1 MKPETAALFLLQ
13 GRAATKAIREQP
25 NVVAQHPLLLSPT
38 FDVNSILPALAK
50 QADQTSEVY
59 RLFFVFENYLR
70 DLVTTIMRDKFG
82 EDWWNHVPP
91 NVKGDAEKLRET
103 EEMKA
108 WMAAA
113 ARSNAALLTYQQLL
127 SVISDLWKD
136 ADFESA
142 LRDKMLI
149 HGARTI
155 SHTRNTVCHMSPVTD
170 EEADRVRQIMRD
182 WFRAY
187 EP

>member
-1 MKPETAALFLLQ
+1 VNPERAALFLLQ
-13 GRAATKAIREQP
+13 GRAATKAIKEQP
-25 NVVAQHPLLLSPT
+25 NVVAQHPLLISPT
-38 FDVNSILPALAK
+38 FDVNTVLPALSK

-70 DLVTTIMRDKFG
+70 DLVADVMREKFG
-82 EDWWNHVPP
+82 EKWWDHVPA
-91 NVKGDAEKLRET
+91 NVKTDADKLRET

-108 WMAAA
+108 WMAAE
-113 ARSNAALLTYQQLL
+113 ARSNAALLTYPQLL
-127 SVISDLWKD
+127 SVINDMWKD

-149 HGARTI
+149 QEARTI
-155 SHTRNTVCHMSPVTD
+155 SHTRNTVCHMSTVTD
-170 EEADRVRQIMRD
+170 EEADRVRQIIRD

-187 EP
+187 QP